1 MKYSEKMLQDMA
13 LRNYCRR
20 TMNSYVYL
28 TGAFFEWLGK
38 PPGQATRD
46 DVRRYLLHLVN
57 DKKLSQSTYGTVR
70 AALKFFF
77 EVTLG
82 KPCVIE
88 RILAPKRRY
97 RLPDVLSLEEAL
109 SLLRHVETYRNRVA
123 LTVMYGSGLRIGE
136 TCSLRVEDID
146 SARMLIHIREGKG
159 RKERFVILPK
169 KILDMLRAYWQM
181 ARPTGYFFPGKVK
194 GTHITAPAVR
204 KAFHNACKRSGIT
217 KELTPHS
224 LRHSFATYLVD
235 TGTSLD
241 VVQALL
247 GHESIRTTGIYTRT
261 STRRLKAVVSPLD
274 ATPNDASEGPAP
286 VPVH

>member
-20 TMNSYVYL
+20 TINSYVYL
-28 TGAFFEWLGK
+28 TGRFFAWLGK
-38 PPGQATRD
+38 PPAQATRE
-46 DVRRYLLHLVN
+46 DVRRYLLYLVN
-57 DKKLSQSTYGTVR
+57 DEGMSKSTYGTVR

-109 SLLRHVETYRNRVA
+109 ELLKHVETYRNRVA

-136 TCSLRVEDID
+136 TCSLRVDDID
-146 SARMLIHIREGKG
+146 SSRMLIHIREAKG

-169 KILDMLRAYWQM
+169 TVLALLREYWKM
-181 ARPTGYFFPGKVK
+181 AKPESYFFPGKVK
-194 GTHITAPAVR
+194 GTHITAPAIR
-204 KAFHNACKRSGIT
+204 KAFHNACKRAGVT

-235 TGTSLD
+235 TGTDLD

-261 STRRLKAVVSPLD
+261 STRRLKDVVSPLD
-274 ATPNDASEGPAP
+274 ALPNDTTDGPAP
-286 VPVH
+286 APVH

>member
-1 MKYSEKMLQDMA
+1 MKYREKMLQDMT
-13 LRNYCRR
+13 LRNYTRR

-28 TGAFFEWLGK
+28 VGRFFEWFGK
-38 PPGQATRD
+38 PPAEATRD
-46 DVRRYLLHLVN
+46 DVRRYLLWLVN
-57 DKKLSQSTYGTVR
+57 EQHVAQSTYGAVR

-77 EVTLG
+77 EITLA

-97 RLPDVLSLEEAL
+97 RLPDVLTLEEAL
-109 SLLRHVETYRNRVA
+109 ALLRHVETYRNRVA
-123 LTVMYGSGLRIGE
+123 LTVMYGCGLRIGE
-136 TCSLRVEDID
+136 VCTLRVEDID
-146 SARMLIHIREGKG
+146 SGRMLIHIREGKG

-169 KILDMLRAYWQM
+169 MVLRMLRAYWKM
-181 ARPTGYFFPGKVK
+181 ARPDGFFFPGKIR

-204 KAFHNACKRSGIT
+204 KAFHNACRRAGIT

-235 TGTSLD
+235 NGAELD
-241 VVQALL
+241 VVKALL
-247 GHESIRTTGIYTRT
+247 GHESIRTTSIYTRV
-261 STRRLKAVVSPLD
+261 SVKRLQSVVSPVD
-274 ATPNDASEGPAP
+274 AAPNDTPDGPAP